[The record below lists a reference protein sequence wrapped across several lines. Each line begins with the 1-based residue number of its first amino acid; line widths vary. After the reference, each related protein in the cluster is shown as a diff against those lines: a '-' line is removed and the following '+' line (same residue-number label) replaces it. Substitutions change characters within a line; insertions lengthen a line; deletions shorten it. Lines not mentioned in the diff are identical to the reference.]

1 MKCFKRKLF
10 LSTDDQAEEDKQ
22 PEQNEQP
29 CENNLEQANDISVN
43 DNPDDTQWWN
53 TFCLEELE

>member
-1 MKCFKRKLF
+1 VKCFKRKLF
-10 LSTDDQAEEDKQ
+10 FSTDDQAEEDKQ

-43 DNPDDTQWWN
+43 DNPDDTQ
-53 TFCLEELE
+53 